1 MSVELMK
8 KRIWELQETLKPFA
22 NEAENWESAS
32 DEDDLVEPFTEV
44 PDPTLKVK
52 HLRDA
57 RRVLENDP
65 LVLTENPNFGI
76 F

>member
-1 MSVELMK
+1 MELMK
-8 KRIWELQETLKPFA
+8 KRIWELQEALKPFA
-22 NEAENWESAS
+22 NEAENWETAS

-44 PDPTLKVK
+44 PDPSLKVK

-57 RRVLENDP
+57 RRVLEINP
-65 LVLTENPNFGI
+65 LALIENPNFGM